1 MKVETS
7 RTFRLPKMS
16 EREAAGRL
24 ISIPG
29 MVEAEATI
37 PISVE
42 GVPRLFAKGFRTG
55 FFDIVELRIANTP
68 ITHNARKIY
77 STDLKREM
85 VFYLL
90 YSLTLTTISPQLA
103 RRGARVDYS
112 LSSFRSSRNETT
124 FYYFNQSRIELRDF
138 NFQNLQN

>member
-24 ISIPG
+24 MSIPG

-85 VFYLL
+85 VFYPPF
-90 YSLTLTTISPQLA
+90 T
-103 RRGARVDYS
+103 V
-112 LSSFRSSRNETT
+112 
-124 FYYFNQSRIELRDF
+124 
-138 NFQNLQN
+138 